1 MGDRKGPFDTGHSA
15 MGAEDAVRSRF
26 RMQEAVEGHSAVNC
40 LHNRTSPGTSSRLTR
55 S

>member
-1 MGDRKGPFDTGHSA
+1 
-15 MGAEDAVRSRF
+15 MGAEDAVQSRF
-26 RMQEAVEGHSAVNC
+26 RMQEAVDGHSAANC